1 MLQVDA
7 IIGQAELLLQQRLS
21 FKQHRYINPVQLR
34 QHDARLADCLRLLA
48 DIALPEETPAWL
60 AWLVTKAPK
69 AAPTVAL
76 TPELTPEQL
85 PAVTDKAY
93 AWSLLH
99 EIKHFDQS
107 ERLIAALK
115 LLFLQRPNDLN
126 DSEQTKQAELG
137 GWLALRLAPAEV
149 ANDAAFAAA
158 LMQTSTGLIALGLS
172 RKRQYLP
179 QIRELASA
187 LSLTEPTRAAAK
199 AAAWLLGQSSDE
211 VTLLKQLLQPECFA
225 ASSLFFDVLLMLL
238 ICAAPDK
245 AQDQM
250 VNMLANLNTA
260 EQPIYGTALAIQAM
274 GFSGQLKFVP
284 LLKELSQQPELNA
297 LSANALALL
306 LGAMDADVLL
316 ERPAT
321 ADFACSKTVRSLAG
335 CAVTPAHLA
344 MVLQRGNPQ
353 QRQLAACYQFWQTP
367 DRPLYFADV
376 FSGGRTDA
384 GTASA

>member
-48 DIALPEETPAWL
+48 DIVLPEETPAWL
-60 AWLVTKAPK
+60 AWLVAT
-69 AAPTVAL
+69 APTAAL
-76 TPELTPEQL
+76 TSEQL

-93 AWSLLH
+93 ARLLLH
-99 EIKHFDQS
+99 EIKLFDRS

-115 LLFLQRPNDLN
+115 PLCLQRPNDLN
-126 DSEQTKQAELG
+126 DSEQTKQAELDW
-137 GWLALRLAPAEV
+137 WLALRLAPAEV
-149 ANDAAFAAA
+149 ATDAAPAAA

-172 RKRQYLP
+172 RKRQFLP
-179 QIRELASA
+179 QISELVSA
-187 LSLTEPTRAAAK
+187 VSLTEPIHGAAK
-199 AAAWLLGQSSDE
+199 AAAWLLGQPSDE

-238 ICAAPDK
+238 MCAAPDK

-260 EQPIYGTALAIQAM
+260 EQPASGTALAIQAM

-284 LLKELSQQPELNA
+284 LLMELSQQPELNA
-297 LSANALALL
+297 FSVNALALL
-306 LGAMDADVLL
+306 LGAIDADALL
-316 ERPAT
+316 ERPAM
-321 ADFACSKTVRSLAG
+321 ADFACSKTVRSLTG

-353 QRQLAACYQFWQTP
+353 QRQLAACYQFWQNP

>member
-60 AWLVTKAPK
+60 AWLVDKT
-69 AAPTVAL
+69 PTARL
-76 TPELTPEQL
+76 TAEQL
-85 PAVTDKAY
+85 PAVTNKAY
-93 AWSLLH
+93 AWLLLH

-107 ERLIAALK
+107 ERLLAVLK
-115 LLFLQRPNDLN
+115 PLYLQRPDDLN
-126 DSEQTKQAELG
+126 DSEQIKQAEPG
-137 GWLALRLAPAEV
+137 GWLALRLAPTEV
-149 ANDAAFAAA
+149 ANDAASVAA
-158 LMQTSTGLIALGLS
+158 LMQTITGLVALGLS
-172 RKRQYLP
+172 RKRQLLP
-179 QIRELASA
+179 QINELASA
-187 LSLTEPTRAAAK
+187 LSLTEPRRAAAK
-199 AAAWLLGQSSDE
+199 AAAWLLGQPSDE

-225 ASSLFFDVLLMLL
+225 ASRLFFDVLLMLL
-238 ICAAPDK
+238 MCAAPDK

-250 VNMLANLNTA
+250 VNMLANLNTSG
-260 EQPIYGTALAIQAM
+260 QPTQGTEMAIQAM

-284 LLKELSQQPELNA
+284 LLMELSQQPELNA
-297 LSANALALL
+297 LAANALALL
-306 LGAMDADVLL
+306 LGAIDADALL
-316 ERPAT
+316 ERPQM

-335 CAVTPAHLA
+335 FAVTPAHLA

-353 QRQLAACYQFWQTP
+353 QRQLAACYQFWQHP

>member
-48 DIALPEETPAWL
+48 DIALSEETPSWL
-60 AWLVTKAPK
+60 AWLVAKAPT
-69 AAPTVAL
+69 AAL
-76 TPELTPEQL
+76 TSELTPEQL
-85 PAVTDKAY
+85 PAVSDKTD
-93 AWSLLH
+93 AWLLLH
-99 EIKHFDQS
+99 EIKHCNGP
-107 ERLIAALK
+107 ERLFAALK
-115 LLFLQRPNDLN
+115 QLFLQRPDEMNEGEL
-126 DSEQTKQAELG
+126 TKQAELG
-137 GWLALRLAPAEV
+137 GWLAIRLAPSEV
-149 ANDAAFAAA
+149 ANDAASVAA

-172 RKRQYLP
+172 RKRQFLP
-179 QIRELASA
+179 QISELASA
-187 LSLTEPTRAAAK
+187 VSLTEPRRAAAK
-199 AAAWLLGQSSDE
+199 AAAWLLGQPLDE
-211 VTLLKQLLQPECFA
+211 VILLKELLQPECFA

-238 ICAAPDK
+238 MCAAPDK

-260 EQPIYGTALAIQAM
+260 EQPASGTELAIQAM

-284 LLKELSQQPELNA
+284 LLLELSQQPELNA
-297 LSANALALL
+297 LAANALALL
-306 LGAMDADVLL
+306 LGAIDADALL
-316 ERPAT
+316 ERPAM
-321 ADFACSKTVRSLAG
+321 ADFACSKAARSLAG

-353 QRQLAACYQFWQTP
+353 QRQLAACYQFWLHP
-367 DRPLYFADV
+367 DRALYFADV

>member
-48 DIALPEETPAWL
+48 DIALPEDIPAWL
-60 AWLVTKAPK
+60 AWLVAKAPT
-69 AAPTVAL
+69 AAL
-76 TPELTPEQL
+76 TAEQL
-85 PAVTDKAY
+85 PALTDKNS
-93 AWSLLH
+93 AWLMLH
-99 EIKHFDQS
+99 ELKYFDRS
-107 ERLIAALK
+107 ERLLAALK
-115 LLFLQRPNDLN
+115 PLCLQRPNDLN
-126 DSEQTKQAELG
+126 DGEQTKQVELG
-137 GWLALRLAPAEV
+137 GWLALRLAPTEV
-149 ANDAAFAAA
+149 ANDAAFVAA

-172 RKRQYLP
+172 RKRQFLP
-179 QIRELASA
+179 QISELASSV
-187 LSLTEPTRAAAK
+187 SLTEARRAAAK

-238 ICAAPDK
+238 ICNAPDK

-250 VNMLANLNTA
+250 VNVLANLNTA
-260 EQPIYGTALAIQAM
+260 EQPTYGTALAIQAM

-284 LLKELSQQPELNA
+284 LLMELSQQPELNA
-297 LSANALALL
+297 LAANALALL
-306 LGAMDADVLL
+306 LGAIDADALL

-376 FSGGRTDA
+376 VSGGRTDA